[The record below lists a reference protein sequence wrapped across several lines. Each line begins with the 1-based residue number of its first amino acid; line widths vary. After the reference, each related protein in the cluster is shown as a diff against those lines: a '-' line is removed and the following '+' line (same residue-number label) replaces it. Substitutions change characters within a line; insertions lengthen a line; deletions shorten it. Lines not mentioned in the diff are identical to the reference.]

1 MRGKGTFRNEA
12 AGRARTV
19 PARMGAASPC
29 ATGSCPGSDARR
41 PLPDWQKREG
51 LRSPAAKLTEIPGA
65 PAAVLGTAPVI
76 AIVLAL
82 SASFPGASALH
93 ASVLGPSVLGGR
105 AVLESSEGKVETRE
119 LATLDCTD
127 PRSLGAVI
135 VRIEGLPPHAMPGSV
150 VADDER
156 AVVTLAGGDRLSGRV
171 RGGRAELVDV
181 EIAGGVRI
189 GLAIDEIASVVF
201 PSRIPAVGAVVPS
214 PPKEGDRLYRRA
226 GSGLDVLDGGVE
238 EFTKEG
244 VRIHGQSVG
253 SKLVPW
259 TEIAALY
266 IEGVGGSAP
275 KAPDPKA
282 AKEAPKE
289 SSGKPQVSIDLAD
302 GGRLRGELERLSAE
316 GCRLSTRNHEKV
328 LVPIGAL
335 AQVVVEDGSIA
346 FLSSYAPAEAPPS
359 TPFGDDLGM
368 RFETRLDRSVAGGT
382 LTAGGKAFARGLG
395 MHAPGRI
402 RYKLDGSWKRLRGAV
417 AVDDDTLRLASRGSV
432 VFRVKVD
439 GKVRFESL
447 ELHGGDPAVT
457 FDQIDLSGAQELVL
471 EADPSDGSSVADRAD
486 WLQMILSR

>member
-1 MRGKGTFRNEA
+1 
-12 AGRARTV
+12 V
-19 PARMGAASPC
+19 
-29 ATGSCPGSDARR
+29 
-41 PLPDWQKREG
+41 
-51 LRSPAAKLTEIPGA
+51 
-65 PAAVLGTAPVI
+65 TAL
-76 AIVLAL
+76 LAL
-82 SASFPGASALH
+82 SAPALL
-93 ASVLGPSVLGGR
+93 ASVLGGR

-119 LATLDCTD
+119 LSALDCTD

-135 VRIEGLPPHAMPGSV
+135 VRIEGLPPHTIPGAV

-156 AVVTLAGGDRLSGRV
+156 AVVTLNGGDRLTGRV

-181 EIAGGVRI
+181 EVAGNVRI
-189 GLAIDEIASVVF
+189 GLAVDEISSLVF
-201 PSRIPAVGAVVPS
+201 PSRIPSVGAVVPS
-214 PPKEGDRLYRRA
+214 APKEGDRLYRRA
-226 GSGLDVLDGGVE
+226 GSGLDVLDGGIE

-266 IEGVGGSAP
+266 VEGLGAAAP

-282 AKEAPKE
+282 PRTSPKE
-289 SSGKPQVSIDLAD
+289 QPKEQTGKPQISLDLAD

-328 LVPIGAL
+328 LVPIAAI
-335 AQVVVEDGSIA
+335 AQVVVEDGSVA
-346 FLSSYAPAEAPPS
+346 FLSSMTPAEAPPS

-368 RFETRLDRSVAGGT
+368 RFETRFDRSVAGGA
-382 LTAGGKAFARGLG
+382 LTAGGKTYARGLG

-402 RYKLDGSWKRLRGAV
+402 LFKLDGAWKRLRGAV
-417 AVDDDTLRLASRGSV
+417 AVDDDTLRLTARGSV
-432 VFRVKVD
+432 IFRVKVD

-447 ELHGGDPAVT
+447 ELHGGDPPVA

>member
-1 MRGKGTFRNEA
+1 
-12 AGRARTV
+12 
-19 PARMGAASPC
+19 
-29 ATGSCPGSDARR
+29 
-41 PLPDWQKREG
+41 
-51 LRSPAAKLTEIPGA
+51 
-65 PAAVLGTAPVI
+65 VI
-76 AIVLAL
+76 AILLAS
-82 SASFPGASALH
+82 SAPLLGAFGS
-93 ASVLGPSVLGGR
+93 LGGR

-119 LATLDCTD
+119 LAALDCTD

-135 VRIEGLPPHAMPGSV
+135 VRIEGLPPHAIPGSV
-150 VADDER
+150 VADEER

-181 EIAGGVRI
+181 EITGGVKI
-189 GLAIDEIASVVF
+189 GLAVDEISSLVF
-201 PSRIPAVGAVVPS
+201 PARIPAVGAVVPS

-226 GSGLDVLDGGVE
+226 GTGLDVLDGGVE

-266 IEGVGGSAP
+266 IEGVGGS
-275 KAPDPKA
+275 DPKSPDSKA
-282 AKEAPKE
+282 STRATAKDSPKD
-289 SSGKPQVSIDLAD
+289 SSGKPQVSVDLSD

-316 GCRLSTRNHEKV
+316 GCRLLTRNHEKV
-328 LVPIGAL
+328 LVPIAAL

-346 FLSSYAPAEAPPS
+346 FLSSLPPAEAPPS

-368 RFETRLDRSVAGGT
+368 RFETRFDRSVAGGG
-382 LTAGGKAFARGLG
+382 LTAGGKTCSRGLG

-417 AVDDDTLRLASRGSV
+417 AVDDDTLRLAARGSV

-447 ELHGGDPAVT
+447 ELHGGDPQVA
-457 FDQIDLSGAQELVL
+457 FDQIDLNGAQELVL

>member
-1 MRGKGTFRNEA
+1 MA
-12 AGRARTV
+12 
-19 PARMGAASPC
+19 
-29 ATGSCPGSDARR
+29 
-41 PLPDWQKREG
+41 
-51 LRSPAAKLTEIPGA
+51 AAKLTEIPDA
-65 PAAVLGTAPVI
+65 AAAVLGTAPVI
-76 AIVLAL
+76 AILLAC
-82 SASFPGASALH
+82 SASLPGT
-93 ASVLGPSVLGGR
+93 LGGLGGR
-105 AVLESSEGKVETRE
+105 AVLESAEGKIETRE
-119 LATLDCTD
+119 LSSLDCTD

-135 VRIEGLPPHAMPGSV
+135 VRIEGLPPHTIQGSV

-181 EIAGGVRI
+181 EITGGVKI
-189 GLAIDEIASVVF
+189 GLAVDEISSLVF
-201 PSRIPAVGAVVPS
+201 PARIPAVGAVVPS

-266 IEGVGGSAP
+266 IEVVGGSAP
-275 KAPDPKA
+275 KASDPK
-282 AKEAPKE
+282 APKE
-289 SSGKPQVSIDLAD
+289 SPKGSPKDPPKDAPKDLAGKPQVSVDLSD

-316 GCRLSTRNHEKV
+316 GCRLTTRNHEKI
-328 LVPIGAL
+328 LVPIAAL

-346 FLSSYAPAEAPPS
+346 FLSSFPPADAPPS

-368 RFETRLDRSVAGGT
+368 RFETRFDRSVAGGA
-382 LTAGGKAFARGLG
+382 LTAGGKACARGLG

-402 RYKLDGSWKRLRGAV
+402 RYKLDGGWKRLRGAV

-432 VFRVKVD
+432 VFRVTVD

-447 ELHGGDPAVT
+447 ELHGGDPPVG
-457 FDQIDLSGAQELVL
+457 FDQIDLAGAQELVL

>member
-1 MRGKGTFRNEA
+1 
-12 AGRARTV
+12 
-19 PARMGAASPC
+19 
-29 ATGSCPGSDARR
+29 
-41 PLPDWQKREG
+41 
-51 LRSPAAKLTEIPGA
+51 
-65 PAAVLGTAPVI
+65 VI
-76 AIVLAL
+76 ALLLL
-82 SASFPGASALH
+82 SVVA
-93 ASVLGPSVLGGR
+93 LGGR
-105 AVLESSEGKVETRE
+105 AVLESADGKVEARE

-127 PRSLGAVI
+127 PRALGAVI
-135 VRIEGLPPHAMPGSV
+135 VRIEGLPPHTMPGPV
-150 VADDER
+150 VGDDER
-156 AVVTLAGGDRLSGRV
+156 AVITLAGGDRLAGRI

-181 EIAGGVRI
+181 EIAGGVKI
-189 GLAIDEIASVVF
+189 GLAVDEISSLVF
-201 PSRIPAVGAVVPS
+201 PARIPSVGAVVPS
-214 PPKEGDRLYRRA
+214 APKEGDRLYRRA

-266 IEGVGGSAP
+266 VEGLGSAP
-275 KAPDPKA
+275 KAPDAKTPKVS
-282 AKEAPKE
+282 KTPE
-289 SSGKPQVSIDLAD
+289 SSGGKPQVSVDLSD

-328 LVPIGAL
+328 LVPIAAL

-346 FLSSYAPAEAPPS
+346 FLSALAPAEAPPS

-368 RFETRLDRSVAGGT
+368 RFETRFDRSVAGGP
-382 LTAGGKAFARGLG
+382 LTAGGKTFARGLG

-402 RYKLDGSWKRLRGAV
+402 RYALDGTWKRLRGAV
-417 AVDDDTLRLASRGSV
+417 AVDDDTLRLGSRGSV

-447 ELHGGDPAVT
+447 ELHGGDPPVA
-457 FDQIDLSGAQELVL
+457 FDPIDLGGAKELVL

-486 WLQMILSR
+486 WLQMTLSR

>member
-1 MRGKGTFRNEA
+1 
-12 AGRARTV
+12 
-19 PARMGAASPC
+19 
-29 ATGSCPGSDARR
+29 
-41 PLPDWQKREG
+41 
-51 LRSPAAKLTEIPGA
+51 
-65 PAAVLGTAPVI
+65 VI
-76 AIVLAL
+76 AILLAL
-82 SASFPGASALH
+82 SAGPLGGA
-93 ASVLGPSVLGGR
+93 VPLGGR
-105 AVLESSEGKVETRE
+105 AVLESAEGKVEVRD

-127 PRSLGAVI
+127 PRTLGAVI
-135 VRIEGLPPHAMPGSV
+135 VRIEGLPPHTMPGAV

-156 AVVTLAGGDRLSGRV
+156 AVVTLTGGDTLTGRV

-189 GLAIDEIASVVF
+189 GLAVDEISSLVF

-214 PPKEGDRLYRRA
+214 APKEGDRLYRRA

-266 IEGVGGSAP
+266 VEGVGASPPKTPAP
-275 KAPDPKA
+275 KAPNA
-282 AKEAPKE
+282 APNAA
-289 SSGKPQVSIDLAD
+289 GTKPQVSLDLWD

-316 GCRLSTRNHEKV
+316 GCRLATRNHEKV
-328 LVPIGAL
+328 LVPIAAL
-335 AQVVVEDGSIA
+335 AEVVVEDGSIG
-346 FLSSYAPAEAPPS
+346 FLSSLPPAEAPPS

-368 RFETRLDRSVAGGT
+368 RFETRFDRSVAGGM
-382 LTAGGKAFARGLG
+382 LTAGGKAYPRGLG

-402 RYKLDGSWKRLRGAV
+402 RYQLDGTWKRLRGAV
-417 AVDDDTLRLASRGSV
+417 AVDDDTLRLAARGSV
-432 VFRVKVD
+432 VFRIQVD

-447 ELHGGDPAVT
+447 ELHGGDPPAA
-457 FDQIDLSGAQELVL
+457 FDQIDLAGARELVL
-471 EADPSDGSSVADRAD
+471 EADPSDASSVADRAD